1 MLSHEIVVIINIAVA
16 VGVALIGGMI
26 AHRLKQSPIIG
37 YLLGGMLVGHFA
49 TGLIVEREQIATL
62 AEVGVI
68 FLMFALGIEFS
79 LKEIVRMKGPAI
91 FGTIAQ
97 VSLVLIGG
105 WIFGKLCGWSD
116 GQALFFGGVIS
127 VSSTMVIIKTLMSR
141 GEMGSRHGRLLLGM
155 LIVQDLAVVFLILL
169 LPKLAAPDSG
179 AESAVSFTE
188 VLIVLAKAGGFIALT
203 LVLGARVVPRFM
215 NHVAALGSSE
225 LFLLTAVFLA
235 LGSAGASAWLGLS
248 PALGAFLA
256 GLMLT
261 ETDFE
266 HRIIAELVPMRDLFA
281 TLFFVSMGL
290 LVNVGY
296 VVSHLPLIFGVAI
309 FIVTLKSLVTLG
321 VLMPFKLGGKTTA
334 FTGLGMISIGEFSF
348 VLAQAGISAKAITP
362 DIYNLVIASSL
373 VTIFL
378 TPGAFWIAPRLDK
391 TLARVPFFKIFFAPQ
406 QLSQAGDEILDAPHA
421 IVLGYGRVGWRVA
434 RGLRQAGIPVVVVEE
449 DLNLIQELHR
459 ERHAAV
465 YGDASYPSVL
475 EAARPQTASVIV
487 VTLPDFGATRVAVQN
502 AHRLNPDAL
511 IIARAS
517 RPEHDARLREIGASN
532 VVIPELAGAFMLLEE
547 TLLLLGVRDE
557 TVFTGLSSLS
567 ISQDDAARAG
577 STPKEI
583 LSVEDVL

>member
-1 MLSHEIVVIINIAVA
+1 MLSHEIVVIINIALA
-16 VGVALIGGMI
+16 VGVALIGGMV

-37 YLLGGMLVGHFA
+37 YLLGGMLVGNFA

-97 VSLVLIGG
+97 VSLVLAGG
-105 WIFGKLCGWSD
+105 WAFGKLCGWSD

-127 VSSTMVIIKTLMSR
+127 VSSTMVIIKTLMAR
-141 GEMGSRHGRLLLGM
+141 GEITSRHGRLMLGM

-169 LPKLAAPDSG
+169 LPKLAAPAG
-179 AESAVSFTE
+179 AENSVTLLE
-188 VLIVLAKAGGFIALT
+188 VLTVLLKASGFIALT
-203 LVLGARVVPRFM
+203 LILGARVVPRFM

-235 LGSAGASAWLGLS
+235 LGSAGASAWIGLS

-261 ETDFE
+261 ETEFE
-266 HRIIAELVPMRDLFA
+266 HRVIAELVPMRDLFA

-290 LVNVGY
+290 LVNVTY
-296 VVSHLPLIFGVAI
+296 VVAHLPLIFGVAI
-309 FIVTLKSLVTLG
+309 FIVLLKALVTLG
-321 VLMPFKLGGKTTA
+321 VLLPFKLGGKTTA
-334 FTGLGMISIGEFSF
+334 FVGLGMIPIGEFSF
-348 VLAQAGISAKAITP
+348 VLAQAGLGAKAITP
-362 DIYNLVIASSL
+362 DLYNLIVAAAL

-378 TPGAFWIAPRLDK
+378 TPLAFWIAPRFDQ
-391 TLARVPFFKIFFAPQ
+391 TMARVPILKTFFATRQ
-406 QLSQAGDEILDAPHA
+406 ISQTSDEILESSHA

-449 DLNLIQELHR
+449 DLHLIQELHR

-475 EAARPQTASVIV
+475 EAARPQNASVIV
-487 VTLPDFGATRVAVQN
+487 VALPDFGATRVAVQN
-502 AHRLNPDAL
+502 AHRANPNAI

-517 RPEHDARLREIGASN
+517 RPEHDARLREAGATT

-547 TLLLLGVRDE
+547 TLLHLGVRDE

-567 ISQDDAARAG
+567 ITQDDAARTG
-577 STPKEI
+577 STPGAV
-583 LSVEDVL
+583 LNVEDVL